1 MVGNREKMRTTANKE
16 QTRSNLES
24 EPVMYE
30 ELYCYNNLGFYIK
43 LQFLL

>member
-16 QTRSNLES
+16 HTSSNLKY

-30 ELYCYNNLGFYIK
+30 ELYCHNNLGFYIK